1 LHHGRRLHH
10 CPSHRSKLASFFRL
24 YKPRTEAFSQLETA
38 YREAVSIF
46 VGRDPSEEE
55 TPKAPKREEHGSAD
69 NSNDRSYE
77 TLVPKNEDAFP
88 EQRWNE
94 RLHYGRRGDRARS

>member
-1 LHHGRRLHH
+1 MAVG
-10 CPSHRSKLASFFRL
+10 CITVHRTGANLRHSSGYINRVPRHFHSW
-24 YKPRTEAFSQLETA
+24 KPRTT
-38 YREAVSIF
+38 

-55 TPKAPKREEHGSAD
+55 TPKEPKREEHGSAD
-69 NSNDRSYE
+69 NSKDRSYE

-94 RLHYGRRGDRARS
+94 RLHYGRRDDGEHLCRDIEGQP